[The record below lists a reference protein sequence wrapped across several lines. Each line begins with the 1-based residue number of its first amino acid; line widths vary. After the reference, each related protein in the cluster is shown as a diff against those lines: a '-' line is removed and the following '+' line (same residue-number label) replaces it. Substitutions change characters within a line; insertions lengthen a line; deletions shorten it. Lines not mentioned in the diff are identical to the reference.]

1 MESKENKEIV
11 ICDVCLIPKKV
22 CSADNKYICTKCILF
37 NKEEIKYYK
46 ANFDKITSQT
56 TNDVS
61 VYELLDK
68 LNDYEGFNV
77 LNKAYQKY
85 LEDVDVAVESTN
97 EKVYLAKDIMV
108 KHVKQLLFNL
118 YLRLTENFEKTVK
131 AVNTS
136 ISTLDFKNETSK
148 NEFNRIK
155 GSLDEQTEFLDS
167 EEKLNAEFQKIIDGS
182 LKIFEKTTIV
192 ELMDDRFKLSIS
204 RLGHSLRF
212 DRSKG
217 SIVESKQK
225 TGTTYSFSKS
235 EESFPGEF
243 RARFKIVKIDS
254 SKTVIGLYAG
264 IGIIRKNSTNYDVF
278 YNDSIVLQSN
288 GYISNKFTIISNHKK
303 LFDKKWETD
312 DEITVSRDKYD
323 NIYFGKNEDNACLA
337 FEKITGEFKL
347 VVGFNSSSHEDVIEL
362 IDIE

>member
-1 MESKENKEIV
+1 MCD
-11 ICDVCLIPKKV
+11 ICCIPKKV
-22 CSADNKYICTKCILF
+22 NLEDNKYICTKCILF

-46 ANFDKITSQT
+46 ENFDKITSQP

-61 VYELLDK
+61 VVELLDK
-68 LNDYEGFNV
+68 LNDYEGFEA
-77 LNKAYQKY
+77 LNKSYQKY
-85 LEDVDVAVESTN
+85 LDDVDLTVGSTN

-182 LKIFEKTTIV
+182 MRVFEKTTIV
-192 ELMDDRFKLSIS
+192 ELMDDRFKLSVS
-204 RLGHSLRF
+204 RLGYSLCF
-212 DRSKG
+212 DRNTG
-217 SIVESKQK
+217 SMVESKHK
-225 TGTTYSFSKS
+225 TGSTYNFSKS
-235 EESFPGEF
+235 EESFSGEF
-243 RARFKIVKIDS
+243 RARLKIVKIDN
-254 SKTVIGLYAG
+254 SKSGGGLYAG

-278 YNDSIVLQSN
+278 YNDSIILQSS
-288 GYISNKFTIISNHKK
+288 GYIANKFSSSSTHKK

-312 DEITVSRDKYD
+312 DEITVSRDKND
-323 NIYFGKNEDNACLA
+323 NIYFGKNEDKDILA
-337 FEKITGEFKL
+337 FEKITGEFRL
-347 VVGFNSSSHEDVIEL
+347 VVGFNSSSHGDQIEL